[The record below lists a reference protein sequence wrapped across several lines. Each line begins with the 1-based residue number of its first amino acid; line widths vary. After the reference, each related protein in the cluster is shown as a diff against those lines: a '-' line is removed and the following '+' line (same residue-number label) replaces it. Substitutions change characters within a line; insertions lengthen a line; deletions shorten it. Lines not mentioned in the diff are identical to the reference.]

1 MGYVHFQGAAV
12 VNNLPATA
20 GDARDVGLIPGLE
33 GFSEVGNGSLLKY
46 SCLGNPMV
54 RWAWLA
60 TVQGVAKS
68 QTHWAHTQNVYSY
81 YFDLTYYIDT
91 YLRMLF

>member
-54 RWAWLA
+54 R
-60 TVQGVAKS
+60 
-68 QTHWAHTQNVYSY
+68 
-81 YFDLTYYIDT
+81 
-91 YLRMLF
+91 